1 MKLELIFLTII
12 INLTKQKELIFV
24 LTHFRHG
31 ARAPIAP
38 SDDPQDYYN
47 KSWYNPS
54 QLTGVGHRMH
64 YILGLYNRERYIT
77 NAKFLDDKFNEHD
90 ILVMST
96 NFNRTINS
104 ALSQL
109 YGLYPLFNGT
119 ITDNQKAFANP
130 PINSL
135 SSNIISQIN
144 NLNKDGYYL
153 PYSLNVVPLHIFHNS
168 EHRIEE
174 IENPSCSKVADEIM
188 KNNINN
194 NEISSRLKTFND
206 AYSELFKKHLKY
218 VENFDYHLVE
228 KLADQFITDMA
239 EGHDFSIFNQSTGI
253 NEETFDNLYNFFLDF
268 AGRTMKDYQYGDSE
282 GKLVRID
289 MSPFFNELVE
299 YIQKRVNIRINNTKV
314 SQNDY
319 SSPKFVMI
327 SGHDS
332 TLTSMMLFLGLMFNK
347 QNTSYYYRNP
357 IYASNA
363 AFEVYI
369 KENADLTKLTE
380 DSFEIEYYFNGEKI
394 ATFNF
399 TDFKEKVKNEAYTP
413 EKIGE
418 ICKYNTSSDDKGDN
432 TNKESSS
439 NTTLT
444 IFIILTIIL
453 AIAVVILCII
463 ILKGKGVS
471 STQIESLNIAPENN

>member
-1 MKLELIFLTII
+1 MKLELLFLTII
-12 INLTKQKELIFV
+12 INLTKQKELVFV

-64 YILGLYNRERYIT
+64 YVLGLYNRERYIT
-77 NAKFLDDKFNEHD
+77 NSTFLDDKFNEHN

-96 NFNRTINS
+96 NYNRTINS

-109 YGLYPLFNGT
+109 YGLYPTFNGT
-119 ITDNQKAFANP
+119 ITESQKKYANP
-130 PINSL
+130 PISSLSDTIKTHIDALNSKGDYLPNSL
-135 SSNIISQIN
+135 
-144 NLNKDGYYL
+144 NL
-153 PYSLNVVPLHIFHNS
+153 VPLHIFHNS

-174 IENPSCSKVADEIM
+174 LENPSCSKVANEIK

-194 NEISSRLKTFND
+194 NEISSRLKTFKD
-206 AYSELFKKHLKY
+206 TYSELFKKHLKY
-218 VENFDYHLVE
+218 VKDFDYHIIE

-239 EGHDFSIFNQSTGI
+239 EGHDFSSFKNSTKI
-253 NEETFDNLYNFFLDF
+253 DDETFANLYNFFLDF

-282 GKLVRID
+282 GKLIRID

-299 YIQKRVNIRINNTKV
+299 YIQKRINIRINNTHV

-332 TLTSMMLFLGLMFNK
+332 TLTSMMLFLGLMFK
-347 QNTSYYYRNP
+347 KENTSYYYRNP

-369 KENADLTKLTE
+369 KDNEDLTKLTE
-380 DSFEIEYYFNGEKI
+380 DSFEIEYYFNGEMI
-394 ATFNF
+394 DTFNF
-399 TDFKEKVKNEAYTP
+399 TDFKEKVKKEAYTP

-418 ICKYNTSSDDKGDN
+418 ICKYNTSDDKDD
-432 TNKESSS
+432 TKTESTS

-471 STQIESLNIAPENN
+471 SNKIESLNISP